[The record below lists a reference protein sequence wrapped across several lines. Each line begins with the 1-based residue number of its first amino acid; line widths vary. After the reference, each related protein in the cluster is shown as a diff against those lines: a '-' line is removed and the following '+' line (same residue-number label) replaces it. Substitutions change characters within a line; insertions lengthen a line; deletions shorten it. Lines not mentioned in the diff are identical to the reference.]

1 MNICVLLP
9 PKRLC
14 KYSGMVFTCRKTCW
28 KMTKQKNPKCFYLRF
43 CVAVSPQRR
52 YKWAG
57 RAIPAAAP
65 SAYPAHCNKAKLTTN
80 ALLKQHLW
88 PLLAYIPLVGNS
100 CYSRSGSWSRQA
112 DEMAAANVTGKQ
124 WGTHLSING
133 RVEIRENSRFHFTN
147 ASTRELWFDS
157 RATRSC
163 SSLPGSIRPLCC
175 AGFATWTK
183 RRRTKP

>member
-1 MNICVLLP
+1 MAMNICVLLP
-9 PKRLC
+9 PKRFC
-14 KYSGMVFTCRKTCW
+14 KYSGMVFTCRK
-28 KMTKQKNPKCFYLRF
+28 KMLENDEKKTKANIFNCIFGNL
-43 CVAVSPQRR
+43 CVNVSPQRR

-65 SAYPAHCNKAKLTTN
+65 SAYPAHWNIARLTTN

-112 DEMAAANVTGKQ
+112 DEVAAANVTGKQ

-133 RVEIRENSRFHFTN
+133 RVEIRENSQFQFKCLHQ
-147 ASTRELWFDS
+147 
-157 RATRSC
+157 
-163 SSLPGSIRPLCC
+163 
-175 AGFATWTK
+175 
-183 RRRTKP
+183 RTQV